1 MNLERIR
8 NLREDHDLSQQ
19 EIAQKFNISQR
30 AYSHYEIGSRE
41 IPLNLLIELADF
53 YGTSTDYLLN
63 RTNIKEPYPKN
74 SK

>member
-19 EIAQKFNISQR
+19 EIAQRFNISQR

-41 IPLNLLIELADF
+41 IPLNLLMELADF
-53 YGTSTDYLLN
+53 YGTSTDYLLS
-63 RTNIKEPYPKN
+63 RTNIKDPYPKN
-74 SK
+74 PK